1 MVNAFSYYGMVLYTT
16 VLFRSHD
23 ECHGG
28 MFSNVTSVQSCVP
41 LTRSDY
47 FDLLSTSLAEFP
59 GIQPLCFDPPLMLEV
74 SLQTHFSLRTD
85 L

>member
-28 MFSNVTSVQSCVP
+28 LFSNATSPEVTV
-41 LTRSDY
+41 
-47 FDLLSTSLAEFP
+47 ANN
-59 GIQPLCFDPPLMLEV
+59 
-74 SLQTHFSLRTD
+74 
-85 L
+85 